1 VAPPAPPGAFPQS
14 ATAAATPVEPPPPP
28 PPVAGTYPYGY
39 GYGYSAP
46 PPADPRREKTLSEL
60 RQVDLRI
67 ASVKKEQRQHSL
79 VGPVAMTGSGY
90 LVAAAFG
97 LAAVLEWAI
106 AEDIRDDDCGYRY
119 NRATRDYEDRC
130 DVNNNGVVTK
140 ADEHDARVMARTFG
154 AISAAGAGLGIAGT
168 VLLMRQLA
176 KRREY
181 SPELYELGTR
191 RGQLLQQLRYGGG
204 YSSNGLTL
212 SVSGKF

>member
-1 VAPPAPPGAFPQS
+1 MPAE
-14 ATAAATPVEPPPPP
+14 TPPPP
-28 PPVAGTYPYGY
+28 PPVAGSYPYGY
-39 GYGYSAP
+39 GYGYTP
-46 PPADPRREKTLSEL
+46 PPPDPQRQKTLTEL
-60 RQVDLRI
+60 QQVDLRI

-79 VGPVAMTGSGY
+79 VGPLAMTGAGY
-90 LVAAAFG
+90 LAAAAFG

-119 NRATRDYEDRC
+119 NRSTRDYEDRC

-212 SVSGKF
+212 NISGKF